1 MLDELKTAERVVG
14 IKQLRKALTAQ
25 RVQTVYVARDADP
38 MLTEPLLE
46 QCEQAQ
52 VTDVYVATMQKL
64 GIACGIPVPAAAAA
78 TIRSPESGASD

>member
-1 MLDELKTAERVVG
+1 MLQELKTAKKVVG

-52 VTDVYVATMQKL
+52 VTVIYVATMQKL

>member
-38 MLTEPLLE
+38 MLTEPLLDE
-46 QCEQAQ
+46 AIEIFGK
-52 VTDVYVATMQKL
+52 VLV